1 MGHCVNCF
9 FQGDMNTDENGEN
22 RLFCL
27 VKGNWFRE
35 TASCEHFREHAQ
47 VSPETRTMFAVEL
60 RKEIDEDRRMKKVLR
75 SAWRMVIFTF
85 VLAFVAFVLIVKYFD
100 KYIF

>member
-1 MGHCVNCF
+1 MGNCANCF

-22 RLFCL
+22 HLFCL

-35 TASCEHFREHAQ
+35 TASCENYRAHAQ
-47 VSPETRTMFAVEL
+47 VSPETRSMFAVEM
-60 RKEIDEDRRMKKVLR
+60 RREIDEDVRLKKVVR
-75 SAWRMVIFTF
+75 SMWKMVIFTF
-85 VLAFVAFVLIVKYFD
+85 VLAFVAFVGIVKYFD